1 MFSLLVFQIKTKL
14 SMEFTNIG
22 VGGVLTKGQVSC
34 NIEAWGG

>member
-22 VGGVLTKGQVSC
+22 VGGIDKGAGQL
-34 NIEAWGG
+34 